1 MTTINTIERR
11 EFLRQVSAG
20 SLVLAVGAAGCRK
33 VEEESS
39 VPREIG
45 GGITPVAWVRLD
57 PSGTVT
63 VICHRSEMGQGIRTS
78 MAMIV
83 ADEMEADWKKVQV
96 EQAIGDEKVYG
107 SQNTDGSTSIR
118 NFLTNYR
125 QAGATVRALLEMA
138 AAKQLNVPENEVEA
152 QFHEV
157 VHRTSGK
164 RVGYGA
170 LVAVAKDLPLP
181 TGDRIRLKQP
191 DKFRYM
197 GKEIPIVDLRDI
209 TTGRA
214 IYGQDLHHEGMRFA
228 VVARP
233 PVYGGQ
239 IATLDSSE
247 AEKVPGVE
255 RIVRLPKAEIPTA
268 FNAVGGVAVVAKNTW
283 AALQARSKL
292 KITWADGPNGKY
304 DSEAYRKEMTATSQ
318 KTGKVTRSQGDAK
331 AAIAKSLR
339 KISAD
344 YYLPHLAHAQ
354 MEPPAALAVFS
365 GDSFEIWA
373 PTQDPQS
380 ARQTVSDVL
389 KVPIE
394 KVTVHVTLL
403 GGGFGRK
410 SKPDFIVEAAL
421 LAKEMNGAVKVVWT
435 REDDIQHDYFHAA
448 AAEHLEAGLDAKGR
462 VTGWLHRTVLPPIG
476 STFSADQEYAGAFEV
491 GMGVTDL
498 PFDFDNYLAETGPAP
513 AHVRIG
519 WYRSVINIPHAF
531 AIGSFMDELAHAA
544 GRDPRD
550 FLLEQL
556 GPDRVI
562 DMTKVGLTGDP
573 WNYGAGFDKHP
584 ISIARYRNAVETVT
598 ASAGWG
604 QKLPSGEGMGL
615 AVHRSFL
622 SYVAAVARVKVE
634 PDGSVT
640 VPRIDL
646 VIDAGFVAH
655 PERVRAQMEGAAIM
669 AMSNTL
675 YGAVTFQNGRTVQSN
690 YTDYRVTRMSE
701 APREI
706 VVQIVKS
713 DGPPGGVGEPGV
725 PPIGAALCNA
735 IFAASGQRIRSLPVG
750 DQLKPGSASA

>member
-1 MTTINTIERR
+1 MTAINPIERR
-11 EFLRQVSAG
+11 EFLRQVTAG
-20 SLVLAVGAAGCRK
+20 SLVLAIGASGCRK
-33 VEEESS
+33 VEEEAG
-39 VPREIG
+39 VPQEIG

-63 VICHRSEMGQGIRTS
+63 VICHRSEMGQGIRT
-78 MAMIV
+78 AMPMCV
-83 ADEMEADWKKVQV
+83 ADEMEADWKKVRV

-118 NFLTNYR
+118 NFLGNYR
-125 QAGATVRALLEMA
+125 QAGATMRALLEIA
-138 AAKQLNVPENEVEA
+138 AAKHLNVPESEVEA

-157 VHRTSGK
+157 VHRKSGQ
-164 RVGYGA
+164 RVGYGE

-197 GKEIPIVDLRDI
+197 GKELPIVDLRDI
-209 TTGRA
+209 TVGKA
-214 IYGQDLHHEGMRFA
+214 IYGQDLRRDGMHYA

-239 IATLDSSE
+239 IASLDSSE
-247 AEKVPGVE
+247 AEKVPGVLK
-255 RIVRLPKAEIPTA
+255 IVRLPKAEIPTA
-268 FNAVGGVAVVAKNTW
+268 FNAVGGVAVVARNTW
-283 AALQARSKL
+283 AAMQARSKL
-292 KITWADGPNGKY
+292 KITWDDGPNAKY
-304 DSEAYRKEMTATSQ
+304 DSKAYREELTSASQ
-318 KTGKVTRSQGDAK
+318 KAGKVTRSQGDAK
-331 AAIAKSLR
+331 AAIAKSSKKL
-339 KISAD
+339 SAD

-354 MEPPAALAVFS
+354 MEPPAALAAYS
-365 GDSFEIWA
+365 GDSIEIWA

-421 LAKEMNGAVKVVWT
+421 LSKEMNAPVKVVWS
-435 REDDIQHDYFHAA
+435 REDDIQHDYFHAV
-448 AAEHLEAGLDAKGR
+448 AAEHLEAGLDAKGQ

-476 STFSADQEYAGAFEV
+476 STFDRNQEYAGAFEV
-491 GMGVTDL
+491 GMGVTDF
-498 PFDFDNYLAETGPAP
+498 PYDFDNYQAETGRAP

-544 GRDPRD
+544 GRDPRE

-556 GPDRVI
+556 GPDRDI

-598 ASAGWG
+598 SSAGWG

-622 SYVAAVARVKVE
+622 SYVAAVARVKVAA
-634 PDGSVT
+634 DGRVT
-640 VPRIDL
+640 VPRMDL

-675 YGAVTFQNGRTVQSN
+675 YSAVNFQNGRAVESN
-690 YTDYRVTRMSE
+690 FNDYRVTRLDE

-713 DGPPGGVGEPGV
+713 DAPSGGVGEPGV
-725 PPIGAALCNA
+725 PPIGAAICNA
-735 IFAASGQRIRSLPVG
+735 IFAATGKRIRTLPVG
-750 DQLKPGSASA
+750 DQLKSGVV